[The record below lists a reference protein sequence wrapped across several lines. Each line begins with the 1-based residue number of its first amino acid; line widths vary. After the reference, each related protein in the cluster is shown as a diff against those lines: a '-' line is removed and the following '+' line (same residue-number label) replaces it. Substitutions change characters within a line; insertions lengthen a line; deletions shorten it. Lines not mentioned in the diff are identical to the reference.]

1 MAQRGKVLVF
11 TAPSGAGK
19 TTVVKHLLNRY
30 NDHLAFSVS
39 ATTRPRR
46 PHEQHGIDY
55 FFLSEAD
62 FLQNIEAGA
71 FLEWEEVYPGKFYG
85 TLVSEVQRIWQLGKQ
100 IIFDVDVKGAKSI
113 KQYYKERCLAIFI
126 KPPSLE
132 VLITRLKSRGTES
145 PEALVQRID
154 RIKNE
159 LTYEDQFDKILVNDI
174 LEVTLKEA
182 EMIVEE
188 FLALKLT

>member
-1 MAQRGKVLVF
+1 MAEHGKVLVF

-19 TTVVKHLLNRY
+19 TTVVKHLLSQY
-30 NDHLAFSVS
+30 DEHLAFSVS

-55 FFLSEAD
+55 FFLSQAD
-62 FLQNIEAGA
+62 FKQKIEAGA

-85 TLVSEVQRIWQLGKQ
+85 TLVSEVQHIWQLGKH

-113 KQYYKERCLAIFI
+113 KKYYKEQCLAIFI

>member
-1 MAQRGKVLVF
+1 MAEHGKVLVF

-19 TTVVKHLLNRY
+19 TTVVKHLLSRY
-30 NDHLAFSVS
+30 DDHLAFSVS

-55 FFLSEAD
+55 FFLTHAD
-62 FLQNIEAGA
+62 FKQKIEAGA

-85 TLVSEVQRIWQLGKQ
+85 TLISEVQRIWQLGKQ

-113 KQYYKERCLAIFI
+113 KKYYKEHCLAIFM

-145 PEALVQRID
+145 PEALAQRID

-188 FLALKLT
+188 YLALKLT